1 VKPFIFSQEW
11 NTRIARKPET
21 CSIVG
26 LSSSSIDN
34 RLKEGGRWHDP
45 RFPKP
50 IRLGTGQRCAI
61 GWRVD
66 ELLAYLE
73 GQRQS

>member
-1 VKPFIFSQEW
+1 MKPSFISPEP
-11 NTRIARKPET
+11 TRRIARMAET
-21 CSIVG
+21 CRVVG
-26 LSSSSIDN
+26 LSPSSVRN
-34 RLKEGGRWHDP
+34 RLQKGGRWHDP
-45 RFPKP
+45 NFPKP
-50 IRLGTGQRCAI
+50 IRLGSGQRCAV